1 MTPLFPTPPTLEH
14 PRGLLKVWLFDKQA
28 TIVDQ
33 VLSPVFSEEVAS
45 FLTTQVEVELR
56 GRYSSRGRKVTFV
69 HDWRGVTSYESKA
82 REQLIDWGRAWLK
95 DSEHVTVCISDK
107 ASPFVRIAA
116 VTGVGALRM
125 VRMPIELAFDLDK
138 ALAPLRG

>member
-14 PRGLLKVWLFDKQA
+14 ARGLVKVWLFDTQA

-33 VLSPVFSEEVAS
+33 VLSPVLSDEVAS

-56 GRYSSRGRKVTFV
+56 GRYASQGKKVTFV
-69 HDWRGVTSYESKA
+69 HDWRSCTSYESKA
-82 REQLIDWGRAWLK
+82 RERLIDWGRSWLK
-95 DSEHVTVCISDK
+95 DSAHVTVCISDK

-125 VRMPIELAFDLDK
+125 VRMPIELVFDLDK
-138 ALAPLRG
+138 ALGPLRA